1 MAPFRFEHL
10 AILGAL
16 LALAACADVARRR
29 VPNAIAVALLV
40 AGVAAQWAAG
50 GWRAAAAAGAVALA
64 VGAALVLPWT
74 MRLVGGGDLKL
85 AAATAAW
92 MGTGRVGTFLLAT
105 ALAGGAVA
113 IPFLRGARAT
123 VAELVLTAAGGR
135 GGGGGPASAPAR
147 RVPLAVAIAVGAAVA
162 AAAR

>member
-1 MAPFRFEHL
+1 
-10 AILGAL
+10 
-16 LALAACADVARRR
+16 
-29 VPNAIAVALLV
+29 
-40 AGVAAQWAAG
+40 
-50 GWRAAAAAGAVALA
+50 
-64 VGAALVLPWT
+64 
-74 MRLVGGGDLKL
+74 MRLVGGGDVKL

-92 MGTGRVGTFLLAT
+92 MGTDRVGMFLVAT

-123 VAELVLTAAGGR
+123 VAELVVTAAGAR
-135 GGGGGPASAPAR
+135 GSAGSGTVPAPAR